1 MESIEASPVR
11 ETVVPKNQVIGLFFQ
26 ELFELLGIAR
36 HDCSELKISLGQVAD
51 REIGVAWIVLQQQN
65 SKHFSTRTWFLH
77 LRYSSSSVRPDATI
91 DTVSRDPFAVR
102 GPFSCPLK
110 SAGLGVRFAPNQN
123 SAMHRRA
130 SLTSSKLTG
139 F

>member
-26 ELFELLGIAR
+26 EIFELLRIAR
-36 HDCSELKISLGQVAD
+36 YDCSELKISLGQLAD

-65 SKHFSTRTWFLH
+65 SKHFSTRTGLLH
-77 LRYSSSSVRPDATI
+77 LRYSFSSVRPDVSI
-91 DTVSRDPFAVR
+91 DTELREPSAVR
-102 GPFSCPLK
+102 GSFSCSLK
-110 SAGLGVRFAPNQN
+110 STGLGVKFAPNQN

-130 SLTSSKLTG
+130 SLNSSKLSG

>member
-26 ELFELLGIAR
+26 EIFELLGIAR
-36 HDCSELKISLGQVAD
+36 YDCSELKISLGQLAD

-65 SKHFSTRTWFLH
+65 PKHFSTRTRFLH
-77 LRYSSSSVRPDATI
+77 LRYSFCSARPDATI
-91 DTVSRDPFAVR
+91 GAVPTEAFPVS
-102 GPFSCPLK
+102 FSCSLK
-110 SAGLGVRFAPNQN
+110 IAGLGVRFAPNQN

-130 SLTSSKLTG
+130 SLNSSKLTG